1 MELYK
6 NSLKE
11 FFFQKLI
18 KGNFDSTPPTKIM
31 DEAQRTGLT
40 SHGTDMVI
48 LVFQILELDQ
58 TSQNPDVSAAGK
70 IFSFLPLD
78 SVVTST
84 FYQGLLVV
92 WIQNIPYSNQFIE
105 KLRKTAVIS
114 NRK

>member
-1 MELYK
+1 MRHLTKDSREQNEFQLIKKGVDQYEEQMELYK

-48 LVFQILELDQ
+48 LVFQILELE
-58 TSQNPDVSAAGK
+58 TH
-70 IFSFLPLD
+70 
-78 SVVTST
+78 
-84 FYQGLLVV
+84 
-92 WIQNIPYSNQFIE
+92 
-105 KLRKTAVIS
+105 
-114 NRK
+114 